1 MYKTL
6 PPQGS
11 KPPPYLELDLRLQK
25 HKQGGRKGKQISHT
39 FRQLLISKESLYLE
53 HSDDFIHQNPL
64 MSLLF
69 HSPWLATRTQ
79 NIMQICSAVKG
90 LDEPFSLYTRSS
102 EEILREKI
110 IANLS
115 YRRWRG

>member
-11 KPPPYLELDLRLQK
+11 KPPPNLELDLSLQK

-64 MSLLF
+64 CPSCF
-69 HSPWLATRTQ
+69 
-79 NIMQICSAVKG
+79 
-90 LDEPFSLYTRSS
+90 
-102 EEILREKI
+102 ILRGLQPEPKT
-110 IANLS
+110 LC
-115 YRRWRG
+115 